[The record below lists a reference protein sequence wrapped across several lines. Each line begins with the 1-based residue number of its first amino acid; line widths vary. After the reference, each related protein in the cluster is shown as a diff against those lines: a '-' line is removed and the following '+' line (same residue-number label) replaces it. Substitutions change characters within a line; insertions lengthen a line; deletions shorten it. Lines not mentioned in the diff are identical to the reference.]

1 MHTNASIH
9 IRHANSNDTAFILSL
24 VPRLTEF
31 GPPSWRNEQGMTETD
46 SGILADRLLNEY
58 ADTVIFIAADEN
70 NTALGFIHI
79 QPGNDIYNKEK
90 HGHISDLIVAPGAG
104 GRGIGRLLMNKAEEW
119 ARSRQFRWLTLT
131 VFAQNTRA
139 RKLYKEIGYGE
150 DMIKCVKELK

>member
-1 MHTNASIH
+1 MQSNSAIN
-9 IRHANSNDTAFILSL
+9 IRHASINDKAFIISL

-31 GPPSWRNEQGMTETD
+31 GLPLWRKEQGMTDTD

-58 ADTVIFIAADEN
+58 PDTVIFIAEDEN

-90 HGHISDLIVAPGAG
+90 HGHISDVIVAPGAD

-119 ARSRQFRWLTLT
+119 ARSKEFRWLTLT

-139 RKLYKEIGYGE
+139 RELYKNIGYGE
-150 DMIKCVKELK
+150 DMIKCVKELY